1 MAPSIR
7 RAEDLRGKKLGVQ
20 SIGGGVWSLAML
32 ALEQLRLEPTRDKIL
47 ILVVGDH
54 SVLTQSMITGRIDAA
69 HLGYTFSTLLK
80 DKGFHILLDLGK
92 VPIPYQGLVN
102 RAKK

>member
-1 MAPSIR
+1 
-7 RAEDLRGKKLGVQ
+7 
-20 SIGGGVWSLAML
+20 ML
-32 ALEQLRLEPTRDKIL
+32 ALEEMRLEPTRDKIL